1 MSSNADRAKL
11 GAGANE
17 IRQAQKEMKKASKA
31 GKPESIV
38 IPESTRPIQ
47 DIIRDRVTVLPG
59 HIGLEIADN
68 TPIEESLLILDWTMQ
83 MSDHVGFMIG
93 DVLNSVKRSGATN
106 TRKR

>member
-1 MSSNADRAKL
+1 
-11 GAGANE
+11 
-17 IRQAQKEMKKASKA
+17 MKKASKA

-93 DVLNSVKRSGATN
+93 DVLNFSEKKWGDKYTKR
-106 TRKR
+106 